1 MRNSE
6 PLREFLFRF
15 RCTIILYI
23 FEYAGQNC
31 NAGKRIIV
39 REELFDK
46 FIKAFYEKAKSLRV
60 RDPLDE
66 SADVG
71 PVINKESIKKLNSVI
86 EDAKVK
92 GGKVDV
98 VNKGPETGYFFP
110 LTLITNADLD
120 MLALK
125 TEVFGPIAPHNFWE
139 KR

>member
-1 MRNSE
+1 V
-6 PLREFLFRF
+6 
-15 RCTIILYI
+15 
-23 FEYAGQNC
+23 G
-31 NAGKRIIV
+31 
-39 REELFDK
+39 
-46 FIKAFYEKAKSLRV
+46 
-60 RDPLDE
+60 DPLDE
-66 SADVG
+66 STDVG

-125 TEVFGPIAPHNFWE
+125 TEVFAQ
-139 KR
+139 